1 LVKVLEVYQ
10 AFLPKHGG
18 VEVYMLDLCKALRK
32 TGDTPVVLAYDPSK
46 PVCEVMDGI
55 IVQRFHMPD
64 LFIKYRYPQIVYLF
78 IQIFL
83 NTIKHN
89 IKIIHAQDYLP
100 GLAAALAGKIL
111 RIPVVVTFHLP
122 INKTSWRTRRK
133 TSPSYPIE
141 RILQNIYI
149 KNVRLTLCVCKF
161 TLNKTIELGFPEN
174 KLKVIY
180 NWVMRP
186 NNSNGK
192 EENEVL
198 HKYQI
203 SKPYALAVGRL
214 DEKQKAFSLLIKAFK
229 ILSDKSV
236 DLNLAIIGQGPDEK
250 MYQHLIQKLGLQS
263 RIHLLIRV
271 PDEDLKILY
280 KNCTLFVLSSF
291 FEALPLVLLE
301 AISYGKPVI
310 ATNTGGVNEIVE
322 DGINGLLVE
331 TTPES
336 IAKGVE
342 QIVSFPEKQKSFAEA
357 AKKTATVKFSESNR
371 DEVMVIIKMMAE
383 GKLAAAEHL

>member
-18 VEVYMLDLCKALRK
+18 VEMYMLDLCKALLK
-32 TGDTPVVLAYDPSK
+32 TGDTPVVLAYDPSR
-46 PVCEVMDGI
+46 PIFEVVDGI
-55 IVQRFHMPD
+55 IVQRFYMPD
-64 LFIKYRYPQIVYLF
+64 FFTKYRYPQIAYLV

-100 GLAAALAGKIL
+100 GLAAALAGRIL
-111 RIPVVVTFHLP
+111 RVPVVVTFHLP

-141 RILQNIYI
+141 RVLQKIYN
-149 KNVRLTLCVCKF
+149 KNVQLTLCVSKF

-174 KLKVIY
+174 KLKVIH
-180 NWVMRP
+180 NWVRQP
-186 NNSNGK
+186 TNSSRK

-198 HKYQI
+198 QKYQI

-236 DLNLAIIGQGPDEK
+236 DLNLAIIGQGPDEIIYRQLTEK
-250 MYQHLIQKLGLQS
+250 MGLETRVQLLG
-263 RIHLLIRV
+263 RV
-271 PDEDLKILY
+271 PDEDLTVLY
-280 KNCTLFVLSSF
+280 NNCTLFVLSSF

-310 ATNTGGVNEIVE
+310 ATDTGGVSEVVE
-322 DGINGLLVE
+322 NGVNGLLVE
-331 TTPES
+331 TTPEN

-342 QIVSFPEKQKSFAEA
+342 QVASSPELQNSFAKA
-357 AKKTATVKFSESNR
+357 AKKTASIKFSESNR
-371 DEVMVIIKMMAE
+371 DEVVELLKVISE